1 MLLSFFFPSE
11 CLEAPA
17 CELTDAVLTPPGAA
31 SRVLWSTSEAWQAT
45 ADRQGLG
52 WTAIYA
58 SYYQHLFPHSPPFQ
72 SLLITLHV
80 TSISMILFLF

>member
-52 WTAIYA
+52 WTEKTRPPP
-58 SYYQHLFPHSPPFQ
+58 HL
-72 SLLITLHV
+72 TLSDDIFDV
-80 TSISMILFLF
+80 LSVQLTDDLR